1 MLCTATR
8 LGPPRCPTNH
18 ELRDSPSSP
27 LALLSSSLPSLLLP
41 LNSAGL
47 LGLEYKESP
56 TRTCVCVCTWMCKL
70 AGCLVYTRACVLC
83 VHTCIHVGWCACMH
97 AWWCLCVQMC
107 IVLCVHMQMGQCACM
122 HACTV
127 PCVHACMPFLCTRAS
142 CLCARVHSCRY
153 VHACAR
159 VSE

>member
-1 MLCTATR
+1 MLCAATR

-47 LGLEYKESP
+47 LGLEYKQSP
-56 TRTCVCVCTWMCKL
+56 TRTCVCVCAHGCANLQGALCTHEPVFCVCTPAYMW
-70 AGCLVYTRACVLC
+70 AG
-83 VHTCIHVGWCACMH
+83 VHACMH
-97 AWWCLCVQMC
+97 AWWYLCVQMC

-142 CLCARVHSCRY
+142 SCVPVCIRAG
-153 VHACAR
+153 VCMHAP
-159 VSE
+159 V

>member
-8 LGPPRCPTNH
+8 LGPSRCPTNH

-47 LGLEYKESP
+47 LGLEYKQSP
-56 TRTCVCVCTWMCKL
+56 TRTCVCVCTWVCKL

-97 AWWCLCVQMC
+97 GGAYVCKCALFCVC
-107 IVLCVHMQMGQCACM
+107 TCKWASARACM
-122 HACTV
+122 HARCL
-127 PCVHACMPFLCTRAS
+127 MCTRA
-142 CLCARVHSCRY
+142 CLFCAHEPRACVPVCIRAGMCM
-153 VHACAR
+153 HAP
-159 VSE
+159 V

>member
-1 MLCTATR
+1 MLCAATR

-47 LGLEYKESP
+47 LGLEYKQSP

-142 CLCARVHSCRY
+142 CLCARVHSCRCL
-153 VHACAR
+153 HACAR

>member
-8 LGPPRCPTNH
+8 LGPSRCPTNH
-18 ELRDSPSSP
+18 ELRDSSSSP

-47 LGLEYKESP
+47 LGLEYKQSP
-56 TRTCVCVCTWMCKL
+56 TRTCVCVCTWVCKL

-97 AWWCLCVQMC
+97 ACMVVLMC
-107 IVLCVHMQMGQCACM
+107 ANVHCSVCA
-122 HACTV
+122 HANGPV
-127 PCVHACMPFLCTRAS
+127 RVHACMHGA
-142 CLCARVHSCRY
+142 LCARVHAFS
-153 VHACAR
+153 VHTSLVPVCPCAFVQVCACMR
-159 VSE
+159 PCE